1 MEAVKDVLCMNN
13 GVGENSYVKAE
24 ALTIKVMAITKPI
37 VPKAVQSLFT
47 ETDHSIPLQVVNVAD
62 LGCAVGPQPLEFMST
77 VIESIL
83 KKCGEMGREMPE
95 IQFFLNDLVGN
106 DFNTLFKGLSVVQE
120 KYKKVSWFAMGAPGS
135 FHGRLFPRNSMH
147 LVYSCYSVHWL
158 SEAPKITNE
167 AGLPLNKGKIYMSK
181 TSPPA
186 VTKAYLS
193 QFQEDFSSLLKFRSQ
208 ELAPNG
214 RVVLIFNGRQTA
226 DPTNKD
232 TCYTWDLL
240 AEALSY
246 LVSQGLVDEGK
257 LDSFNVPYYNPSQE
271 EIKHLVDKEGSLT
284 IEFIDTIELEIGGPN
299 GYWSSPESRIRG
311 HRCFTEPLLSHQFGE
326 RLMDKLYDRATQILV
341 EDYKHGKEATKNIGI
356 AVVLKKKKL

>member
-246 LVSQGLVDEGK
+246 LGLVDEGK

-271 EIKHLVDKEGSLT
+271 EIKYLVDKEGSLT

-326 RLMDKLYDRATQILV
+326 RLMDKLYDKATQILV